1 MATENNSNENQQ
13 DPRKERSAWGH
24 IIRGIWRTP
33 LGVFAIVM
41 TTVSITLMLLG
52 MAAEVLGFF
61 RNPYVGIFVYMIL
74 PGCMVFGLL
83 LIPVAAYLRR
93 REWHRTGVPKE
104 PLQCNLSNPK
114 HRLFLIGF
122 VVLTVINMVILG
134 VVGYEGYHFT
144 DSPYFCG
151 VVCHSVMAPEYT
163 AYKRSPH
170 SKVDCVECHI
180 GPGAEWFVRAKLS
193 GLRQVYAVF
202 TNSYSRPIPTPVEA
216 LRPARDTCEQCHWPE
231 KFYGKVVKTFIRFSN
246 DDQKHPERTD
256 IALHIGGHNPV
267 TGRFEGIHWHVSK
280 DVRVMYLAANEKRTS
295 IARVKVR
302 RPDGS
307 EEEFVKSD
315 VKVEAGYKPKWRVM
329 DCIDCHNRPTHIYDM
344 PQDVVD
350 FGLLSKKM
358 NPDIKGI
365 REDGLTVLTMKYASQ
380 DEARKKLVNNLL
392 ELQKKRDPAQF
403 AKYEKDIRKAG
414 EYLLGKYLGNVWP
427 RMKVFWGTY
436 KSHLGHQN
444 ADEGYGCWRCHDEE
458 HENSKGETISQ
469 DCSLCHDE
477 PE

>member
-13 DPRKERSAWGH
+13 HPRKDRSAWGH

-41 TTVSITLMLLG
+41 TTVSITLMLIG

-61 RNPYVGIFVYMIL
+61 KNPYVGIFVYMIL
-74 PGCMVFGLL
+74 PGCMVVGLL

-93 REWHRTGVPKE
+93 REWRRTGVQKDH
-104 PLQCNLSNPK
+104 LQLNLSHPK
-114 HRLFLIGF
+114 HRMFLIGF

-151 VVCHSVMAPEYT
+151 MVCHGVMAPEYT

-170 SKVDCVECHI
+170 GKVACVECHI

-193 GLRQVYAVF
+193 GLRQVYAVI

-216 LRPARDTCEQCHWPE
+216 LRPARDTCEECHWPE
-231 KFYGKVVKTFIRFSN
+231 KFYGKKVKTFIRFSN
-246 DDQKHPERTD
+246 EDQENPERTD

-267 TGRFEGIHWHVSK
+267 TGSFEGIHWHVSK
-280 DVRVMYLAANEKRTS
+280 DVEVKYLAANEKRTS

-307 EEEFVKSD
+307 EDEFVKSD
-315 VKVEAGYKPKWRVM
+315 VEVEEGYEPKWRIM
-329 DCIDCHNRPTHIYDM
+329 DCIDCHNRPTHILDM
-344 PQDVVD
+344 PEDVVD
-350 FGLLSKKM
+350 FGLLSRKM
-358 NPDIKGI
+358 NPEIKGI
-365 REDGLTVLTMKYASQ
+365 REDGLTVITMEYESQ
-380 DEARKKLVNNLL
+380 DDARKKLVNNLL

-403 AKYEKDIRKAG
+403 AKYEEEIRKAG
-414 EYLLGKYLGNVWP
+414 EYLLDKFLGNVWP
-427 RMKVFWGTY
+427 RQKVLWGTY
-436 KSHLGHQN
+436 KVHLGHQF
-444 ADEGYGCWRCHDEE
+444 ADEGYGCWRCHDDE